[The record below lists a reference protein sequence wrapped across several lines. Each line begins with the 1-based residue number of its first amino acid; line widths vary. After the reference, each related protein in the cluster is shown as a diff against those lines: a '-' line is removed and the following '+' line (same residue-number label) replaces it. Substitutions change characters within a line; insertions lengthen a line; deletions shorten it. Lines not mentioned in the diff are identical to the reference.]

1 MAIPSGSVTVTVRE
15 PRLAGSVFHP
25 LLLNGRDQLVRTVG
39 GMDRDKH
46 LGRLVRGH
54 RDMLLLAAIG
64 AGQAD
69 ASVLV
74 QELENRSGGVI
85 RPRLRSVHLALH
97 RLWRAGYLARELES
111 VGGRGRLTYRLT
123 STGRELLA
131 IKRDEWDEV
140 DAAVTAV
147 IAGLSPAAGR

>member
-1 MAIPSGSVTVTVRE
+1 MTIPSGSVTVTVRE

-25 LLLNGRDQLVRTVG
+25 LLLGSREHLVRTVG
-39 GMDRDKH
+39 GMDREEH

-54 RDMLLLAAIG
+54 LDMLLLAAIG
-64 AGQAD
+64 DGQGD

-74 QELENRSGGVI
+74 QELDDHSGGVI
-85 RPRLRSVHLALH
+85 RPRLRSVQLALH
-97 RLWRAGYLARELES
+97 RLWRAGYLARQRES
-111 VGGRGRLTYRLT
+111 GGGRGRLAYRLT

-131 IKRDEWDEV
+131 IKRDEWNEV

-147 IAGLSPAAGR
+147 IAGLSPAAER